1 MNHENLKRTICQRL
15 RSLLWLL
22 APCSMLL
29 APCLCHAQYRSL
41 SYTHLKGGWNSI
53 HVPGDASYQAIE
65 AHFPT
70 GGPGAV
76 IEEIWRWNP
85 NPDQV
90 QFMSSSLVPAEGTPE
105 WSVWRRGENANTLSS
120 LTQGAYL
127 VKCSGPGT
135 TTHPAV
141 TLKMAVRLPD
151 NSWVRNGAN
160 LFGFPSQL
168 SVSYPLFRQYFA
180 SFPSAIATGTR
191 IYRYVGGEL
200 GSSNPIQ
207 IFSTAQERVDATQA
221 YWFSAE
227 TVGTF
232 SALLEVSLSTGEAI
246 DFGRTSSE
254 IVMYLKNNTSAATTA
269 YILRQASADYPTGF
283 GVRAEATNNVGLTAG
298 MVPLTRR
305 TLDAGTGLWVDS
317 LITGTF
323 AQSVPAQSTVELRFG
338 IQRSAMTASSTATP
352 YSHALRVS
360 DELDLCDVWVPVRAL
375 KTDLSGLWMGEALV
389 SEVESKAQ
397 GNSITPV
404 SRPFPLRW
412 LVHVDSSGTAR
423 LLSQVYVGRLA
434 AGGASAGICTKESG
448 LLVADL
454 KNARR
459 LSAAHL
465 PLDSV
470 TACTGTLAV
479 PSTLTASISTAKSD
493 ATNPF
498 THKYHPDHKAD
509 EAYDVTRQIS
519 FQFTAVPPEEARV
532 FTIAGGTNA
541 GLAVGMVVDFYVNS
555 NFASKGFITELRGT
569 NQFVVDRVIPRN
581 GVLSASIFSGPNN
594 DFVATHNS
602 AALSPSKPGWGSTV
616 IGGTYSEAIHGIHR
630 DATANGGD
638 GVRVQG
644 TFELRRVS
652 ELGSLTINP

>member
-29 APCLCHAQYRSL
+29 APCLCHAQWREM
-41 SYTHLKGGWNSI
+41 SYTLKGGWNSI
-53 HVPGDASYQAIE
+53 HVPGDATFQTIE
-65 AHFPT
+65 AHLRFS
-70 GGPGAV
+70 AV
-76 IEEIWRWNP
+76 IQEIWRWNP

-105 WSVWRRGENANTLSS
+105 WSVWRRGENANSLSS

-127 VKCSGPGT
+127 VKCSDAGT

-160 LFGFPSQL
+160 LFGFPS
-168 SVSYPLFRQYFA
+168 SNAAGNYPLFTNYFA
-180 SFPSAIATGTR
+180 SFPTAISTGTK
-191 IYRYVGGEL
+191 IYKYVGGDL
-200 GSSNPIQ
+200 GTTNPLQ
-207 IFSTAQERVDATQA
+207 IFSPTAERVDASQA

-232 SALLEVSLSTGEAI
+232 SAPLEVSLSTGEAI

-254 IVMYLKNNTSAATTA
+254 IVMYLKNNTSAAITA
-269 YILRQASADYPTGF
+269 SILPQASADYPTGL
-283 GVRAEATNNVGLTAG
+283 GVRAQATNSVGLAAG
-298 MVPLTRR
+298 MVPLTSR

-323 AQSVPAQSTVELRFG
+323 TQSVPAQSTVELRFG
-338 IQRSAMTASSTATP
+338 IQRGAMTASSTATP
-352 YSHALRVS
+352 YSHALRVR
-360 DELDLCDVWVPVRAL
+360 DGGNLCDVWVPVRAL

-389 SEVESKAQ
+389 SAVESKAQ
-397 GNSITPV
+397 GDSIKPV

-434 AGGASAGICTKESG
+434 AGGASAGLCTKESG

-470 TACTGTLAV
+470 TACTGTLAL
-479 PSTLTASISTAKSD
+479 PSTLTASISTAKSN

-509 EAYDVTRQIS
+509 LAYDVTRQIS

-541 GLAVGMVVDFYVNS
+541 GLTVNMIAQFYINGS
-555 NFASKGFITELRGT
+555 SSGITGLITEVRGT
-569 NQFVVDRVIPRN
+569 NQFVVDVDIPRN
-581 GVLSASIFSGPNN
+581 GLLESTIFSGGGPLK
-594 DFVATHNS
+594 DYTS

-616 IGGTYSEAIHGIHR
+616 IGGTYSEAVQGIHR
-630 DATANGGD
+630 DTTANGGD

-652 ELGSLTINP
+652 ELGTLTINP